1 MTLIHE
7 TIISAYTHTYT
18 YIDNNQNKC
27 GIGIFKCLIVFSLWH
42 IYICIC
48 FVLVFCEYFG
58 VIQELKS
65 SWTRCSSHSVPWM
78 YPRAAHAQNGSRKP
92 PLLRACACVCLRAGG
107 VVSGCCPSQS
117 LLLQWPSPI
126 SSITSPSTGSDQRAE
141 CSVCDSPG
149 NRTLSLNYKLE
160 ACTLTVRAANNYEA
174 TSIWTK
180 ALVRMFTESLRLTG
194 SPPKLRLPANPSYKL
209 LAAVRLA
216 LTGCRLTYTPCPLLL
231 AC

>member
-1 MTLIHE
+1 MTYLYLHLFCACVLWIFWSYSGVKLFLDPLFL
-7 TIISAYTHTYT
+7 TLCTMNVPSRSACAER
-18 YIDNNQNKC
+18 QP
-27 GIGIFKCLIVFSLWH
+27 
-42 IYICIC
+42 
-48 FVLVFCEYFG
+48 E
-58 VIQELKS
+58 
-65 SWTRCSSHSVPWM
+65 
-78 YPRAAHAQNGSRKP
+78 AAAP
-92 PLLRACACVCLRAGG
+92 PLLRACACACLRAGG